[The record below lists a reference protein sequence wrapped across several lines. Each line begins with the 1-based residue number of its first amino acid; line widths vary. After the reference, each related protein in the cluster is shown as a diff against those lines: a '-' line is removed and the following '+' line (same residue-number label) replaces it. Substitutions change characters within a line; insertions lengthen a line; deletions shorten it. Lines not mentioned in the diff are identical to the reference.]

1 MNAEMNESH
10 TPSSDEWERRLL
22 FETSAG
28 ERVWVEDTSI
38 LVSLP
43 PGRCA
48 LTTSWVNGGFQKD
61 IDAIFNHKIPH
72 KMSDSHELEGGS
84 IPAYLEIVAHRLGVD
99 PSRSC
104 GLLTAANMRNVSIVT
119 HSFRGLEVTAI
130 VTAGIEI
137 NGGRAGDPASYYQED
152 ARCEPIG
159 GTINTILLIGANLPS
174 HAMTRA
180 VMTATEAKAAAL
192 QQLMAPSKYSNGI
205 ATGSGTDMIAV
216 VTDTTSSL
224 SLTDAGKHSKLGE
237 LIGKCVIEATQES
250 LDRQSELSP
259 LSQRDMLVRLERFGI
274 DEARYWK
281 VASTLDGEN
290 RKARFLT
297 DLREL
302 SRTPSL
308 VAAEVSLL
316 HLVDEIAWGMIPEN
330 AGKHAAFGLMRQLP
344 RILDMPQGRSQ
355 MMPVDE
361 LLSERESILDNWVKV
376 TAWVAKNLSCTQ

>member
-1 MNAEMNESH
+1 Y
-10 TPSSDEWERRLL
+10 SS
-22 FETSAG
+22 
-28 ERVWVEDTSI
+28 
-38 LVSLP
+38 
-43 PGRCA
+43 
-48 LTTSWVNGGFQKD
+48 
-61 IDAIFNHKIPH
+61 
-72 KMSDSHELEGGS
+72 
-84 IPAYLEIVAHRLGVD
+84 
-99 PSRSC
+99 
-104 GLLTAANMRNVSIVT
+104 
-119 HSFRGLEVTAI
+119 
-130 VTAGIEI
+130 
-137 NGGRAGDPASYYQED
+137 
-152 ARCEPIG
+152 
-159 GTINTILLIGANLPS
+159 
-174 HAMTRA
+174 
-180 VMTATEAKAAAL
+180 
-192 QQLMAPSKYSNGI
+192 GI

-316 HLVDEIAWGMIPEN
+316 HLVDEIGWGMIPEN

-344 RILDMPQGRSQ
+344 RILDMPQGMS
-355 MMPVDE
+355 VDE

-376 TAWVAKNLSCTQ
+376 TAWIIKNRSRAE